1 MDLKIGDKLG
11 NRYQLLSKLGEGGM
25 GEVWKA
31 RDTELDRD
39 VALKVSKAEFTA
51 RFKQEARAMAAFNHP
66 NICHIHDVGPNYIV
80 MEFIDGVSLTGPLPV
95 EKAVAQAGLILDA
108 LDAAHRKG
116 FTHRD
121 LKPANVMVPKSG
133 VLKLLDFGLA
143 KQQPTGLGPDD
154 VTIQAAMTAP
164 GQITGTLQYMSPEQ
178 LNGKDA
184 DARSDIFA
192 FGCVLY
198 EMLSGKKAFGGSTAA
213 SVIAAI
219 MEREPEPLTTAPP
232 LDRVIRKCLAKDPD
246 DRFQTARDAKTA
258 MLWAMETTVAASP
271 LPPRLK
277 WLWPGVAALFAL
289 VAAVA
294 LWAWAGRAP
303 LQTAPTSLSVVVPA
317 QSPVVI
323 PGTPTRSL
331 AISPDGT
338 QLVYVAG
345 VAATQGGQPGLDAQ
359 VHLQLRRLDSL
370 EVRDLPGTEGA
381 RQPFFSPDG
390 SWVAFF
396 AGSDLKKISLSG
408 GNTVTLAEKAV
419 NGSTDAFGVWSEDNT
434 ILFSTNGTGLYRVS
448 AESGAV
454 TPLTTRDAARGER
467 SHGQPALVPGSR
479 AVLFAVGIGG
489 TTNRV
494 EAVWPDS
501 GKRTV
506 VLENARDPFALS
518 SGHLIFQRN
527 GEIFIAP
534 FDTGSLTV
542 TGPSVPLGEQIRYDR
557 PATPLALPEIAISR
571 NGTFAYLPAVDT
583 AGTLGLVGRD
593 GTFRPLAL
601 PPANVDKPRGSPD
614 GRSIAYLVNNEV
626 YVYDLE
632 RGSTV
637 KRTQDGRDRGIA
649 WHPDSRSL
657 TTFSSRNNVTGVF
670 LRKPDGGEQVLIPMQ
685 RGVQFLRNFA
695 WSPDGRRF
703 AYTVQNGSET
713 HIWILTPGE
722 NPPNQAFIQG
732 QAKNPRFSPDGKWLA
747 YDSRESGRNEVYLQQ
762 YPQGERLEVST
773 GGGDGPV
780 WRSDGKELFF
790 HGYALDG
797 SSGGSQKKAM
807 AASVTP
813 NGASLRLGKPVPLFD
828 LRTKGPAGEEWQYAG
843 NNSNGGQDYDILPDG
858 RFVMVRSAALADIR
872 EIVVVQ
878 NWFEALKRRAPVR

>member
-1 MDLKIGDKLG
+1 MDPKIGDRFG

-80 MEFIDGVSLTGPLPV
+80 MEFIDGVPLNGPLPV
-95 EKAVAQAGLILDA
+95 DKAVAQAGFILDA
-108 LDAAHRKG
+108 LAAAHRKG

-121 LKPANVMVPKSG
+121 LKPANVMVPKQG

-143 KQQPTGLGPDD
+143 KQQPMGLGPDD
-154 VTIQAAMTAP
+154 VTIQMDMTAQ
-164 GQITGTLQYMSPEQ
+164 GQIAGTLQYMSPEQ
-178 LNGKDA
+178 LNGKEA

-198 EMLSGKKAFGGSTAA
+198 EMLSGKRAFSGSTAA

-219 MEREPEPLTTAPP
+219 MEHEPEPLITTPP
-232 LDRVIRKCLAKDPD
+232 LDRVIRTCLAKDPD
-246 DRFQTARDAKTA
+246 ERFQTARDAKKVL
-258 MLWAMETTVAASP
+258 LWATETTVVASP

-289 VAAVA
+289 LAAVA
-294 LWAWAGRAP
+294 LWAWAGRAS
-303 LQTAPTSLSVVVPA
+303 LQTAPTRLSVVVPA
-317 QSPVVI
+317 QSPVLI
-323 PGTPTRSL
+323 PGAPTRSL

-338 QLVYVAG
+338 QIVYVAG
-345 VAATQGGQPGLDAQ
+345 RAGTRNGQPDPRTQG
-359 VHLQLRRLDSL
+359 HLQLRRLDSL

-396 AGSDLKKISLSG
+396 AGTDLRKISLSG
-408 GNTVTLAEKAV
+408 GNPVTVAEKV
-419 NGSTDAFGVWSEDNT
+419 TDAPIGAFGVWPEDNT
-434 ILFSTNGTGLYRVS
+434 IIFSEGSSPLRRVA
-448 AESGAV
+448 AEGGAV
-454 TPLTTRDAARGER
+454 TNLSTSRT
-467 SHGQPALVPGSR
+467 SHDGHPALVPGRR
-479 AVLFAVGIGG
+479 AVLVSVGIG
-489 TTNRV
+489 TTRRV
-494 EAVWPDS
+494 EAVLTDS

-506 VLENARDPFALS
+506 VLENANQPFALS
-518 SGHLIFQRN
+518 SGHLVFERN
-527 GEIFIAP
+527 GELLVAP
-534 FDTGSLTV
+534 FDAGSLTV
-542 TGPSVPLGEQIRYDR
+542 TGPSVPLGERIRYDR
-557 PATPLALPEIAISR
+557 PGLTPEIAISA

-583 AGTLGLVGRD
+583 SGALGLADRD
-593 GTFRPLAL
+593 GTFQPLAL
-601 PPANVDKPRGSPD
+601 PPGDFSRPRVSPD
-614 GRSIAYLVNNEV
+614 GRSIAYFTGSEM

-637 KRTQDGRDRGIA
+637 KRTQDGRDNGMA
-649 WHPDSRSL
+649 WHPDGRSL
-657 TTFSSRNNVTGVF
+657 AIFSRRSDGSGIF
-670 LRKPDGGEQVLIPMQ
+670 FRKHDGGEQLIVPLPP
-685 RGVQFLRNFA
+685 GANFLRNFSWA
-695 WSPDGRRF
+695 PDGKRL
-703 AYTVQNGSET
+703 AYTLQEGSTT
-713 HIWILTPGE
+713 HIWMFTPGE
-722 NPPNQAFIQG
+722 RPPTQAFIQG

-747 YDSRESGRNEVYLQQ
+747 YDSGESGRHEVYLQQ

-807 AASVTP
+807 VVSVTP
-813 NGASLRLGKPVPLFD
+813 NGASLRLGKSVPLFD

-843 NNSNGGQDYDILPDG
+843 VNSNGGQDYDILPDG
-858 RFVMVRSAALADIR
+858 RFVMVRSAAPADIR